1 MGFFSPERSQRV
13 GGFLT
18 PGRRALVFFCA
29 LFLRIYFKQ
38 PALRMGFKISEEAAL
53 ALPIAAHSRLAY
65 ALTVGFIASKSPN
78 ARSLI
83 TVKIAHRAQITS
95 DSRLPRAIE
104 TDG

>member
-1 MGFFSPERSQRV
+1 MRLRSNLKRRARSPGRRGWVFLPECSQRV

-18 PGRRALVFFCA
+18 PGRRALVIFCA

-78 ARSLI
+78 A
-83 TVKIAHRAQITS
+83 
-95 DSRLPRAIE
+95 
-104 TDG
+104 